1 MTDLEA
7 AEIVGGYRTPRN
19 GAQSIKGSIH
29 DDATAQ
35 RLGLRG
41 GTVAGSVHLDLFP
54 PIAVELWGE
63 EWFNTGTVS
72 MVFKNATVDAEP
84 VRAVVTRP
92 ASGSGLDT
100 QVDAHIERDDG
111 MLVATGTLSVGTP
124 PEQTAL
130 RAVDHNQF
138 AGDDLRILEGVSK
151 GDRIP
156 DTEITI
162 DGARQEGLLERGHVT
177 DPLDWYSGDS
187 PWGGPIACPQS
198 AVHQLYTFAANH
210 IGGQTVRT
218 RGGGVGLF
226 GCIEVAHRSGPL
238 LLDRTYV
245 MNGVV
250 LGVGQSPKT
259 EYVWFET
266 SAHDDGR
273 LVAQLVMQ
281 LRWMKASSPLYS

>member
-7 AEIVGGYRTPRN
+7 TEIVGAFRTPRN
-19 GAQSIKGSIH
+19 GAQNIKGSIH

-54 PIAVELWGE
+54 PIAIELWGQT
-63 EWFNTGTVS
+63 WFETGTVS
-72 MVFKNATVDAEP
+72 MLFKNATVDAEP
-84 VRAVVTRP
+84 VRAVVSRP
-92 ASGSGLDT
+92 AALGLDA

-124 PEQTAL
+124 SDPTAL

-138 AGDDLRILEGVSK
+138 ASGELRILEGVAA

-156 DTEITI
+156 DTEVTI
-162 DGARQEGLLERGHVT
+162 DGARQEGLLSRGHVT
-177 DPLDWYSGDS
+177 DPLDWYADES

-198 AVHQLYTFAANH
+198 AVHELYTFAAAE
-210 IGGQTVRT
+210 IGKTVRN

-226 GCIEVAHRSGPL
+226 GCIEVAHRTGPL

-245 MNGVV
+245 MDGVV

-266 SAHDDGR
+266 SARDDGR

>member
-1 MTDLEA
+1 MTDVEA
-7 AEIVGGYRTPRN
+7 PEIIGAYRTPRN
-19 GAQSIKGSIH
+19 GAQNIKGSIH

-35 RLGLRG
+35 QLGLRG

-63 EWFNTGTVS
+63 EWFKTGTVS
-72 MVFKNATVDAEP
+72 MLFKNATVDAEP

-92 ASGSGLDT
+92 RSLGLDA

-124 PEQTAL
+124 AEPTAL

-138 AGDDLRILEGVSK
+138 ASDDLRILEGVRA
-151 GDRIP
+151 GDRIT
-156 DTEITI
+156 DTEVTI
-162 DGARQEGLLERGHVT
+162 DGARQEGLLARGHVT
-177 DPLDWYSGDS
+177 DPLDWYSGES

-198 AVHQLYTFAANH
+198 AVHELYTFAANQ
-210 IGGQTVRT
+210 IGKTVRN

-226 GCIEVAHRSGPL
+226 GCIEVAHRSAPL
-238 LLDRTYV
+238 LLDRTYL